1 MRDMTTPVLLGD
13 FKIDP
18 VTQVLIRTTDNQS
31 VKLSRSESLIICML
45 AKQPNVAVS
54 RDALLE
60 DCWTG
65 KVVTNS
71 SLTVAIK
78 HIRSAFSELGA
89 DDVIV
94 TEPKKGYLIRLSSA
108 KNLELESRSE
118 VTASDTSPLVNEE
131 ISATSKNGLD
141 ASVPLSGIEKA
152 KARVIADL
160 PQLSKRYLVTA
171 ITFSA
176 TVFTLSQMALF
187 VESTR
192 IGKHGILYD
201 GQTMPPA
208 VINAIKDVPDPKSKL
223 IAYPMGGICDDYQL
237 IVIDKKEGFID
248 ISSQIEQGGCRG

>member
-94 TEPKKGYLIRLSSA
+94 TEPKKGYLIRLSSVEEL
-108 KNLELESRSE
+108 KLEENNKSDANEKPPANDPTDSHTGHAAPASPSKTIITKAAVFSRL
-118 VTASDTSPLVNEE
+118 TQA
-131 ISATSKNGLD
+131 
-141 ASVPLSGIEKA
+141 
-152 KARVIADL
+152 
-160 PQLSKRYLVTA
+160 SKRYLVTA
-171 ITFSA
+171 LTF
-176 TVFTLSQMALF
+176 TLTIITLSQMALF
-187 VESTR
+187 VESTQIDHHR
-192 IGKHGILYD
+192 VLYD
-201 GQTMPPA
+201 GQIMQPA
-208 VINAIKDVPDPKSKL
+208 VINAIKATPDPKSKF
-223 IAYPMGGICDDYQL
+223 IAYPLGGICDDYQL
-237 IVIDKKEGFID
+237 IVIDNKAGFID
-248 ISSQIEQGGCRG
+248 ITSQIEQGNCRG

>member
-94 TEPKKGYLIRLSSA
+94 TEPKKGYLIRLSSVE
-108 KNLELESRSE
+108 ELKLAENNVSNAVEKPPANDLTNSHISHA
-118 VTASDTSPLVNEE
+118 TPDSPLK
-131 ISATSKNGLD
+131 TS
-141 ASVPLSGIEKA
+141 ITKA
-152 KARVIADL
+152 AVFSRL
-160 PQLSKRYLVTA
+160 TLLSKRYLVTA
-171 ITFSA
+171 FSFTLTIT
-176 TVFTLSQMALF
+176 TLSQMALF

-192 IGKHGILYD
+192 IDNHHVLYD
-201 GQTMPPA
+201 GQIMPPA
-208 VINAIKDVPDPKSKL
+208 VINAIKAFPNPKSKF
-223 IAYPMGGICDDYQL
+223 ITYPLGGICDDYQL
-237 IVIDKKEGFID
+237 IVIDNKTGFID
-248 ISSQIEQGGCRG
+248 ITSQIEQGNCRG

>member
-18 VTQVLIRTTDNQS
+18 VTQVLVRTTDNES

-108 KNLELESRSE
+108 KTSGTEDNRETNTTAQSPPANESNL
-118 VTASDTSPLVNEE
+118 
-131 ISATSKNGLD
+131 ATSDEKI
-141 ASVPLSGIEKA
+141 ASALPLAKDKINKA
-152 KARVIADL
+152 QVLSLLSRF
-160 PQLSKRYLVTA
+160 SKRYLVTA
-171 ITFSA
+171 CTFSL
-176 TVFTLSQMALF
+176 TVITLSQMALF

-192 IGKHGILYD
+192 IGKHRILYD
-201 GQTMPPA
+201 GQEMPPA
-208 VINAIKDVPDPKSKL
+208 VINAIKANPEPKSSF
-223 IAYPMGGICDDYQL
+223 IAYPLGGICNDYQL
-237 IVIDKKEGFID
+237 IAVDDNKGFTD
-248 ISSQIEQGGCRG
+248 ITSQIEQGACRD

>member
-45 AKQPNVAVS
+45 AEQPNVAVS

-78 HIRSAFSELGA
+78 HIRSAFSELGV

-94 TEPKKGYLIRLSSA
+94 TEPKKGYLIRLSSVEELNLENSTDIDTVGTPPA
-108 KNLELESRSE
+108 IEKNLTAFHSGNAEAPSRSRNM
-118 VTASDTSPLVNEE
+118 A
-131 ISATSKNGLD
+131 
-141 ASVPLSGIEKA
+141 A
-152 KARVIADL
+152 KAAL
-160 PQLSKRYLVTA
+160 FSHLTKLSRRYLVTA
-171 ITFSA
+171 FTFA
-176 TVFTLSQMALF
+176 LTVITLSQMALF
-187 VESTR
+187 VESTT
-192 IGKHGILYD
+192 IDKHRVLYD

-208 VINAIKDVPDPKSKL
+208 VVRAIQASPEPTSKM
-223 IAYPMGGICDDYQL
+223 IAYPLGGMCDDYQL
-237 IVIDKKEGFID
+237 ITIDKKAGFID
-248 ISSQIEQGGCRG
+248 ITSQIEQGGCRG